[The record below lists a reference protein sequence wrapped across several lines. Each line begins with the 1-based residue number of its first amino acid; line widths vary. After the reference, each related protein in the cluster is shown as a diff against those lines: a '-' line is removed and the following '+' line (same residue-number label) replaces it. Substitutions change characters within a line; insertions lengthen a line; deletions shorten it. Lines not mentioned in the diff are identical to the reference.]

1 MFSLSLLSV
10 EAPVVIVE
18 SSAVTPTSIPVRWT
32 SGGSEGVSY
41 DVVWSYE
48 GDCAGITGGSDSV
61 SGDMTSYTVE
71 DLEEYITYSITVT
84 AINSESSEVSQ
95 PVSGMTTEAGDY
107 TVKILLLICDEYSVS
122 VAPTDPPTP
131 VSASSSSTSITVQ
144 WGPVDCIHR
153 NGDITGYSVQYGE
166 MGSESTQTVNVTEET
181 SKTIS
186 GLSTSTNYTY
196 QVAARNSAGLGP
208 YSDLQT
214 IHTDSKL

>member
-10 EAPVVIVE
+10 EAPVVTVE

-32 SGGSEGVSY
+32 SGGSEGLSY
-41 DVVWSYE
+41 EVVWSYE
-48 GDCAGITGGSDSV
+48 GGCADISGGSDSI
-61 SGDMTSYTVE
+61 SGDMTNYTVE
-71 DLEEYITYSITVT
+71 GLEEYITYSITVT
-84 AINSESSEVSQ
+84 ATNSESSEVSQ
-95 PVSGMTTEAGDY
+95 PVSGLTTEAGEY
-107 TVKILLLICDEYSVS
+107 IVKTRLLICDEYSVS

-166 MGSESTQTVNVTEET
+166 VGSESTHTVNET

-214 IHTDSKL
+214 IPTDSKL